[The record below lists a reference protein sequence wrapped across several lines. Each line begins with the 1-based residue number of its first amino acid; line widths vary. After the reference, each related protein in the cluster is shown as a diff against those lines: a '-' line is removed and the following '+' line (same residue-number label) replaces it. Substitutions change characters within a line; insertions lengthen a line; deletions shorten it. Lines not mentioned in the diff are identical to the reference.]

1 MFNRYNVLWV
11 IMILLA
17 LSCTEKQERVV
28 TPWGEEALDTI
39 VTDGFDLN
47 DIVANG
53 ELIALT
59 ISGPESYYDYR
70 GKSLG
75 TQYMLCQKYADHIG
89 VRLRMEVCRDTAEM
103 LNKLVAGDADMIAY
117 PLPKKGLELPADSM
131 EMLAFTKVGGDSIGG
146 FWVTLKENDEMIAA
160 VNEWYSPSMFA
171 EVKKEEAYL
180 LSAKS
185 IRRKVF
191 SPMLDRKGGVISHYD
206 SYFMKYSQTI
216 RWDWRLMAA
225 QCYQE
230 STFDPNAK
238 SWAGACGLMQIMPGT
253 ADLLGLERT
262 KMFDPES
269 NIEAASRYIGQ
280 LDRNFSDIGDRHERI
295 NFVLAA
301 YNGGANHVRD
311 AMALAAR
318 DGRNAKRWREVA
330 PYVLKLAEPK
340 YYRDPI
346 VKFGYMRGP
355 ETVDY
360 VDKIHARW
368 ATYRGVK
375 TPRVGAVQMLTP
387 QKARR
392 QKKKYNV
399 D

>member
-185 IRRKVF
+185 IRRKIF
-191 SPMLDRKGGVISHYD
+191 SPMLDKKSGVISHYD

-346 VKFGYMRGP
+346 VKFGYMRGS

-375 TPRVGAVQMLTP
+375 TPRLGSVQVLTP

>member
-1 MFNRYNVLWV
+1 MCRICNA
-11 IMILLA
+11 LLA
-17 LSCTEKQERVV
+17 MMLLGVLSCSEKREKTV
-28 TPWGEEALDTI
+28 TPWGGEVADTI
-39 VTDGFDLN
+39 VADGFDL
-47 DIVANG
+47 DEVMANG

-75 TQYMLCQKYADHIG
+75 TQYMLCQKFADHIG
-89 VRLRMEVCRDTAEM
+89 VRLRMEVCRDTMEM
-103 LNKLVAGDADMIAY
+103 LSKLIAGDADMIAY
-117 PLPKKGLELPADSM
+117 PLPQKGLEQVADSIGEVAM
-131 EMLAFTKVGGDSIGG
+131 TKVGGDSIGG
-146 FWVTLKENDEMIAA
+146 YWVMMRENANMIAA
-160 VNEWYSPSMFA
+160 VNEWYKPSMFA

-185 IRRKVF
+185 IKRRIF

-206 SYFMKYSQTI
+206 GLFMKYSQTI

-230 STFDPNAK
+230 STFDPQAK

-253 ADLLGLERT
+253 ADILGLERS

-269 NIEAASRYIGQ
+269 NIEAASRFIGQ
-280 LDRNFSDIGDRHERI
+280 LENKFSDIGDRHERI

-318 DGRNAKRWREVA
+318 DGRNPKRWREVA
-330 PYVLKLAEPK
+330 AYVLRLSDPK

-346 VKFGYMRGP
+346 VKAGYMRGS

-360 VDKIHARW
+360 VEKIHARW
-368 ATYRGVK
+368 ASYRGVK
-375 TPRVGAVQMLTP
+375 TPRIGSVQMLTP

-392 QKKKYNV
+392 QKKKFNV